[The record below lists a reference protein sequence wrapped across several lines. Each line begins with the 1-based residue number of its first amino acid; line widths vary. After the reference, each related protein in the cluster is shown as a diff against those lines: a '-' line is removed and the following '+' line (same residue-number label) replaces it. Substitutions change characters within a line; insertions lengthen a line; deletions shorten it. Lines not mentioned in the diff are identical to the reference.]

1 MAAMVRATSRKA
13 TTTER
18 RPAESVRSVLIVDDE
33 PSVRTLMRRWLQ
45 PFAYVVSQASDAHE
59 ALRML
64 TAEPAAVVVCDLR
77 MPGHD
82 GLWLT
87 DQLRREFPETAV
99 IIATG
104 VNDVTAAVEGLRQ
117 GVVDFLTKPFDRQRL
132 IDAVAR
138 GVEWHTAA
146 LDSRRWRDVL
156 EGEMRERYGAIESII
171 DAWPVNSPESLDG
184 LLAALTTNSPDAYSH
199 AYRVAALSATLAR
212 ALDLT
217 PSEVEIVEHGAL
229 MHDIGKLA
237 MPEAVLRKPAPLTVE
252 EQRLIRT
259 HPALGSGLIEKVPY
273 LAASASVVRDA
284 HERLDGLGYPRGSRG
299 DVVWLGA
306 RIVSVADSFDTM
318 TRARVFRDAIP
329 PDAAQAELLRCKG
342 TQFDPRVVDA
352 FIGLAAAKA
361 SF

>member
-1 MAAMVRATSRKA
+1 MAPTTHAAT
-13 TTTER
+13 
-18 RPAESVRSVLIVDDE
+18 RPAGAPPDQRRVESVRSVLIVDDE
-33 PSVRTLMRRWLQ
+33 ASVRTLMRRWLESCGHTVTL
-45 PFAYVVSQASDAHE
+45 ARDADE
-59 ALRML
+59 GLRILADM
-64 TAEPAAVVVCDLR
+64 PSAVVVCDLR

-117 GVVDFLTKPFDRQRL
+117 GVVDYLTKPFDRQRL

-138 GVEWHTAA
+138 GIEWHKSA
-146 LDSRRWRDVL
+146 LDSRRWRDTL
-156 EGEMRERYGAIESII
+156 EGEMRERHNGLLETMRS
-171 DAWPVNSPESLDG
+171 WPVDSEESLDG
-184 LLAALTTNSPDAYSH
+184 LLAALTADNADAYSH
-199 AYRVAALSATLAR
+199 AYRVAALSASLAR

-217 PSEVEIVEHGAL
+217 PAEVEIVAHGAL
-229 MHDIGKLA
+229 LHDLGKLA

-259 HPALGSGLIEKVPY
+259 HPSVGSRLVEKIPY

-284 HERLDGLGYPRGSRG
+284 HERLDGLGYPHGSRG
-299 DVVWLGA
+299 EVVWIGA
-306 RIVSVADSFDTM
+306 RIVTVADSYDTM
-318 TRARVFRDAIP
+318 TRARVFRDAITP
-329 PDAAQAELLRCKG
+329 AAARLELTRCKG

-352 FIGLAAAKA
+352 FIGLADV
-361 SF
+361 S

>member
-1 MAAMVRATSRKA
+1 MAAMSRVTSPGPGPTA
-13 TTTER
+13 DR
-18 RPAESVRSVLIVDDE
+18 RPADTVRSVLIVDDE
-33 PSVRTLMRRWLQ
+33 PSVRTLMRRWLE
-45 PFAYVVSQASDAHE
+45 PDEYVVSQANDADE

-64 TAEPAAVVVCDLR
+64 AAEPAAVVVCDLR

-117 GVVDFLTKPFDRQRL
+117 GVVDFLTKPFDRHRL

-138 GVEWHTAA
+138 AVDWHTAA
-146 LDSRRWRDVL
+146 LDSRRWRDAL
-156 EGEMRERYGAIESII
+156 EGEMRERYGAVESIV
-171 DAWPVNSPESLDG
+171 DSWPVNSSESLDG
-184 LLAALTTNSPDAYSH
+184 LLSTLTANNPDAYSH

-212 ALDLT
+212 TLDLT

-229 MHDIGKLA
+229 LHDLGKLA

-259 HPALGSGLIEKVPY
+259 HPALGSSLVEKIPY
-273 LAASASVVRDA
+273 VAASASVVRDA

-299 DVVWLGA
+299 EVVWLGA
-306 RIVSVADSFDTM
+306 RIVTVADSYDTM

-329 PDAAQAELLRCKG
+329 SAAAKAELSRCKG
-342 TQFDPRVVDA
+342 TQFDPRVVEA
-352 FIGLAAAKA
+352 FVGLADV
-361 SF
+361 S

>member
-1 MAAMVRATSRKA
+1 MAAMSRVVSPPA
-13 TTTER
+13 GSPMQRQTEQ
-18 RPAESVRSVLIVDDE
+18 PLPSVLIVDDE
-33 PSVRTLMRRWLQ
+33 PSVRTLMRRWLE
-45 PFAYVVSQASDAHE
+45 PGEYVVNQANDADE

-64 TAEPAAVVVCDLR
+64 SAEPSAVVVCDLR

-87 DQLRREFPETAV
+87 DQLRRAFPETAV

-117 GVVDFLTKPFDRQRL
+117 GVVDYLTKPFDRHRL
-132 IDAVAR
+132 LDAVAR

-156 EGEMRERYGAIESII
+156 EGEMRERYTAIESTVES
-171 DAWPVNSPESLDG
+171 WSVNSAESLDG
-184 LLAALTTNSPDAYSH
+184 LLSVLTETNHDAYSH

-212 ALDLT
+212 ALNLT

-229 MHDIGKLA
+229 MHDVGKLA

-259 HPALGSGLIEKVPY
+259 HPSLGSKLVEKIPY

-299 DVVWLGA
+299 EVVWLGA
-306 RIVSVADSFDTM
+306 RIVTVADSYDTM
-318 TRARVFRDAIP
+318 TRSRVFRDAMP
-329 PDAAQAELLRCKG
+329 SVAAIAELTRCKG
-342 TQFDPRVVDA
+342 TQFDARVVDA
-352 FIGLAAAKA
+352 FVGLADIQ
-361 SF
+361 